1 VIKEMEADKN
11 YFDFVE
17 SNDQLQSVFI
27 VKDVSLCGS
36 SVMKNGF
43 KLQFFTKTKNQF
55 EIP

>member
-1 VIKEMEADKN
+1 MEADKN